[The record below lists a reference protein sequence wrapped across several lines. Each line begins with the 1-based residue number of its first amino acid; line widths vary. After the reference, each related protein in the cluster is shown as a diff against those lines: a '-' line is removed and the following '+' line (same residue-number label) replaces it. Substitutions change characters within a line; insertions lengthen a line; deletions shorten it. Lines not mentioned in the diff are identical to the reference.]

1 MIGVDKMDNILTPGE
16 ANKSVTYGDL
26 ITILSSIV
34 KNIGEES
41 VKYSDTLQDNTFK
54 IIDKLTDSLVGVRDI
69 ASYERQRDIRFVLG
83 YLARLWG
90 CSKDMMY
97 DNYQSWCDE
106 FDKLNKP
113 QKNEDKKDE

>member
-1 MIGVDKMDNILTPGE
+1 MENILTPEE
-16 ANKSVTYGDL
+16 ANKPVTYGDL
-26 ITILSSIV
+26 LTILCDTIKNLGQESI
-34 KNIGEES
+34 
-41 VKYSDTLQDNTFK
+41 KYSDTLQENTFK
-54 IIDKLTDSLVGVRDI
+54 IIDKLTDSIVGVRDN

-90 CSKDMMY
+90 CSKDMIY

-113 QKNEDKKDE
+113 QNDLEEKNG